1 MRRLCITVL
10 SRSFPLDYYVAGDV
24 GEVSQHR
31 HASVARTGS
40 SSAPSRCRRLAV
52 VVPQTSN
59 SQPCPG
65 PGPGAC
71 EASRWTQDWTETFP
85 SVPCPFDTTQ
95 SLKKLIRRILPG
107 GIGGRGSLQ
116 QLRAA
121 ILTHFLPDTIK
132 AGRKDSELFR
142 YFTGLGSEVQFRFL
156 ADLVSAGFF
165 GDPPVVP
172 VPLGPVSLRITPA
185 QVQKLVSCGL
195 KLQQGLKVA
204 LDKEFPVSCQCT

>member
-1 MRRLCITVL
+1 M
-10 SRSFPLDYYVAGDV
+10 DYYVAGDHDDV
-24 GEVSQHR
+24 GDVKRLPQHR
-31 HASVARTGS
+31 QGHVDRTGV
-40 SSAPSRCRRLAV
+40 SSAPSRWRRLAA
-52 VVPQTSN
+52 VVPQTSS

-71 EASRWTQDWTETFP
+71 EASRWTQHWTETFP

-95 SLKKLIRRILPG
+95 SLKKLIRQILPG

-121 ILTHFLPDTIK
+121 ILAHFLPDTVK

-156 ADLVSAGFF
+156 ADLVGAGFF

-172 VPLGPVSLRITPA
+172 VAEGPVSLRITPA

-195 KLQQGLKVA
+195 TLQQGLKVA
-204 LDKEFPVSCQCT
+204 LDKDFPVSCQCT